1 MKLSTYLMEENSVA
15 LIYIQRNVH
24 DEWFGSILN
33 RWGNLFRLTLAV
45 VNILHKQFFYTDRA
59 SRQEWTSS
67 YPTNKKQWEFNIFR
81 VAFIAVLW
89 LYFISHIKIRCWV
102 FHCWSGAQTSKSGLC
117 WGSQNGITIRSLSKK
132 KKKHEI
138 WPVCELLI
146 GKKKFF

>member
-102 FHCWSGAQTSKSGLC
+102 FHCWSGGADFKKWFVLGLTK
-117 WGSQNGITIRSLSKK
+117 WHNNPFVIQKK
-132 KKKHEI
+132 KTRNLTGVRI
-138 WPVCELLI
+138 I
-146 GKKKFF
+146 DR